1 MSKNSKTV
9 VAKPVAKKAA
19 AKPAAEKSA
28 AKTVKA
34 PAKKAAAKVEK
45 AAKPAK
51 AEVKAV
57 KVPAKTA
64 AAKAPAK
71 KTAEKT
77 VKAPK
82 VVKAPKAAAPKKVP
96 VEFVADCPLATTV
109 SVAGS
114 FNNWAVDADMLKKDK
129 KTGLWVAK
137 ISLVPGDY
145 EYKFVCDGKNW
156 DAGDNKI
163 KHV

>member
-9 VAKPVAKKAA
+9 VEKPAKKVA
-19 AKPAAEKSA
+19 AKKTETKVAAKTA

-34 PAKKAAAKVEK
+34 PAKKALPKAEKPTKAPAKVVKAAKVE
-45 AAKPAK
+45 APK
-51 AEVKAV
+51 AEVKV
-57 KVPAKTA
+57 
-64 AAKAPAK
+64 AKAPAK
-71 KTAEKT
+71 KA
-77 VKAPK
+77 AA
-82 VVKAPKAAAPKKVP
+82 KAPKAAAPKKVA

-109 SVAGS
+109 SVAGT
-114 FNNWAVDADMLKKDK
+114 FNNWTVDADMLKKDK

>member
-9 VAKPVAKKAA
+9 VAKLVKKVATKAA

-34 PAKKAAAKVEK
+34 PAKKALPKAEKPAKVAKAAKVE
-45 AAKPAK
+45 APK
-51 AEVKAV
+51 AEVNVA
-57 KVPAKTA
+57 
-64 AAKAPAK
+64 
-71 KTAEKT
+71 
-77 VKAPK
+77 
-82 VVKAPKAAAPKKVP
+82 KAPKATAPKKVA

-109 SVAGS
+109 SVAGT
-114 FNNWAVDADMLKKDK
+114 FNNWTVDADMLKKDE

-145 EYKFVCDGKNW
+145 EYKFVCDGVNW

>member
-9 VAKPVAKKAA
+9 VAKLVKKVATKAA

-34 PAKKAAAKVEK
+34 PAKKADVK
-45 AAKPAK
+45 AAPAK
-51 AEVKAV
+51 KAAPKAEK
-57 KVPAKTA
+57 P
-64 AAKAPAK
+64 AKAPAK
-71 KTAEKT
+71 VAKAAKVEAPKAEVK
-77 VKAPK
+77 VAKAPK
-82 VVKAPKAAAPKKVP
+82 VAAPKKVA

-109 SVAGS
+109 SVAGT
-114 FNNWAVDADMLKKDK
+114 FNNWTVDADMLKKDE

-145 EYKFVCDGKNW
+145 EYKFVCDGVNW